1 MRGSIPE
8 VRRLLATLAIGATL
22 VAASTSIALGDQGR
36 RGPGGGDQPM
46 RPGSGSGAV
55 PTGIGGQISVDGAGS
70 VRVAGNFLAFG
81 DVGGMEVTVTD
92 RAGDARAII
101 DGRRVMQPRPR
112 TARRSVRPRT
122 AVLRPTARQ
131 MVTIEGRDVVAT
143 FRGNGNV
150 SLSITGTGSVRLDGV
165 GTFRVNNRAA
175 ESWPLRPITLPLR
188 PTPRQDQR

>member
-1 MRGSIPE
+1 MGRILS
-8 VRRLLATLAIGATL
+8 TLAIGATL
-22 VAASTSIALGDQGR
+22 LAASTSMALGDPGR
-36 RGPGGGDQPM
+36 GGPGGDDHPM
-46 RPGSGSGAV
+46 RPGGAGAGA
-55 PTGIGGQISVDGAGS
+55 PTGIGGQIYVDGAGA

-92 RAGDARAII
+92 RAGDARVIM
-101 DGRRVMQPRPR
+101 DGRRVLQPRPR
-112 TARRSVRPRT
+112 TARRGVRPRT

-143 FRGNGNV
+143 FRGDGNV

-165 GTFRVNNRAA
+165 GTFRVNNRTA

>member
-1 MRGSIPE
+1 VGRI
-8 VRRLLATLAIGATL
+8 LATAATCAAL
-22 VAASTSIALGDQGR
+22 LIASASVAFADPGR
-36 RGPGGGDQPM
+36 GGPGANPPMQPGGAAQ
-46 RPGSGSGAV
+46 A
-55 PTGIGGQISVDGAGS
+55 GIGGQIYVDGAGT

-101 DGRRVMQPRPR
+101 DGKRVLQPRPR
-112 TARRSVRPRT
+112 STRRAARPRT
-122 AVLRPTARQ
+122 AVLRPSARQ

-143 FRGNGNV
+143 FRGDGNV
-150 SLSITGTGSVRLDGV
+150 TLSITGAGSVKLDGV

>member
-1 MRGSIPE
+1 M
-8 VRRLLATLAIGATL
+8 
-22 VAASTSIALGDQGR
+22 ALGDQGR
-36 RGPGGGDQPM
+36 GGPGGDDAPA
-46 RPGSGSGAV
+46 RPEGGGVPAA
-55 PTGIGGQISVDGAGS
+55 PTGIGGQIYVDGAGS
-70 VRVAGNFLAFG
+70 VRVAGNLLAYG
-81 DVGGMEVTVTD
+81 DVGGMEVVVTD

-101 DGRRVMQPRPR
+101 DGRRILQPRPR
-112 TARRSVRPRT
+112 TARRGPRART
-122 AVLRPTARQ
+122 AVLRPSARQ

-175 ESWPLRPITLPLR
+175 ESWPLRPITLRLR